1 MRKVKKLSTLPL
13 YRGVRILDVHASQLL
28 VPLGADI
35 GVPVPWYPY
44 KDVEGF
50 HAGVLRRSQSEF

>member
-1 MRKVKKLSTLPL
+1 MRKVKELSTLPL
-13 YRGVRILDVHASQLL
+13 YRSLRFLDVHASQLL
-28 VPLGADI
+28 VHLGADI

>member
-35 GVPVPWYPY
+35 GFPVPWYPY

-50 HAGVLRRSQSEF
+50 SSVVLRRSQSAL

>member
-1 MRKVKKLSTLPL
+1 MRKVKELSTLPF
-13 YRGVRILDVHASQLL
+13 YRALRFLDVHASQLL

-35 GVPVPWYPY
+35 EVPIPWYPY
-44 KDVEGF
+44 KDAEGF

>member
-35 GVPVPWYPY
+35 GVSVPWYPY